1 MEQYLSIAKSI
12 ALEAAEVML
21 QYFDIGVK
29 HSTKDDNTPLTEA
42 DEKINQLVLQKLEQN
57 FPDHSLLG
65 EEGNKLK
72 NSKLVWVFDPID
84 GTIPFLRGVPISVF
98 SIALVEDGEP
108 ILGVVYDPYTKRMYH
123 AIKGQ
128 GAFLND
134 VKISTSKHTDLEN
147 SYIEYD
153 GHRGFKNLDF
163 LEILKSKNA
172 RFLSYGCI
180 IYAHMMV
187 ATGQL
192 EAAIFPLPKPWD
204 SASAKIIVEEAGGVT
219 SDLYGNHQRYDKD
232 VKGFISAGN
241 KTFHKKFVELVSN
254 SI

>member
-1 MEQYLSIAKSI
+1 M
-12 ALEAAEVML
+12 LE
-21 QYFDIGVK
+21 YFDVGIQ
-29 HSTKDDNTPLTEA
+29 HSTKLDNTPLTEV
-42 DEKINQLVLQKLEQN
+42 DEKINRFVLKELEKD
-57 FPDHSLLG
+57 FPNHSLLG
-65 EEGNKLK
+65 EEGSKMK
-72 NSKLVWVFDPID
+72 NSKFVWVFDPID

-108 ILGVVYDPYTKRMYH
+108 IMGVVYDPYSKRLYH

-128 GAFLND
+128 GAFMND
-134 VKISTSKHTDLEN
+134 IQIYTSKHTDLEN

-153 GHRGFKNLDF
+153 GHSGFKNLHF
-163 LEILKSKNA
+163 LETLKTKNA
-172 RFLSYGCI
+172 RFFSYGCI

-192 EAAIFPLPKPWD
+192 EAAVFPLPKSWD
-204 SASAKIIVEEAGGVT
+204 SASAKVIVEEAGGVT
-219 SDLYGNHQRYDKD
+219 SDLYGNQQRYDQD

-241 KTFHKKFVELVSN
+241 KKFHEKFVQLVSS